1 VIEYVP
7 ARTLIG
13 VLTPS
18 SNTVL
23 EPAIAAMLAGL
34 PDVTA
39 HFARF
44 RVTEISLS
52 SRALGQFRN
61 TPMVEASS
69 LLAEARVNAI
79 CWNGTSAGWLGF
91 DADERLCE
99 AITSATG
106 IPACTSVLALN
117 ELFRLTGVKRFA
129 LVTPYL
135 DEVQEQ
141 IMRAYADAGFVC
153 AGERHLND
161 PGNFRFSEY
170 AEATIERMIR
180 DVAVVKP
187 DAITVFCTNFRGAG
201 VAARLEREIG
211 IPIYDSVAAGLW
223 KSLHLADA
231 DPARITGWGSIFSIR
246 PRSAAADSPR
256 AAATASPRS

>member
-1 VIEYVP
+1 MIEYIS
-7 ARTLIG
+7 ARTLVG

-23 EPAIAAMLAGL
+23 EPAIAAMLAGV
-34 PDVTA
+34 PDITA

-44 RVTEISLS
+44 QVTEISLS
-52 SRALGQFRN
+52 SQALAQFRN
-61 TPMVEASS
+61 APMVEASR
-69 LLAEARVNAI
+69 LLADARVKAI

-91 DADERLCE
+91 DADERLCDE
-99 AITSATG
+99 IASATG

-117 ELFRLTGVKRFA
+117 ELFRLTGVRRFA

-135 DEVQEQ
+135 DGVQER
-141 IMRAYADAGFVC
+141 IVRIYGDAGFTC
-153 AGERHLND
+153 AAERHLND
-161 PGNFRFSEY
+161 PGNFPFSEY

-180 DVAVVKP
+180 EVAIAKP
-187 DAITVFCTNFRGAG
+187 EAITVFCTNFRGAG

>member
-1 VIEYVP
+1 
-7 ARTLIG
+7 
-13 VLTPS
+13 
-18 SNTVL
+18 
-23 EPAIAAMLAGL
+23 
-34 PDVTA
+34 
-39 HFARF
+39 
-44 RVTEISLS
+44 
-52 SRALGQFRN
+52 
-61 TPMVEASS
+61 MVEAAG

-99 AITSATG
+99 AIISATG

-141 IMRAYADAGFVC
+141 IIRVYGDAGFTC
-153 AGERHLND
+153 AAERHLND
-161 PGNFRFSEY
+161 PGNFPFSEY

-180 DVAVVKP
+180 EVAVAKP

-211 IPIYDSVAAGLW
+211 IPIYDTVAAGLW
-223 KSLHLADA
+223 KSLHLAGT
-231 DPARITGWGSIFSIR
+231 DPARITGWGSIFSLQ
-246 PRSAAADSPR
+246 PGSAAADTTR
-256 AAATASPRS
+256 AAVPASLPS